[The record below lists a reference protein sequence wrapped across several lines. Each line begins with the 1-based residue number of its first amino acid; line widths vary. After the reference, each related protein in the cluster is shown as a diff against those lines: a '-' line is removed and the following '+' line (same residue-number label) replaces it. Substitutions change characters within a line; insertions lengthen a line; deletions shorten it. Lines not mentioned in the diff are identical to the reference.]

1 MKKKTIMIA
10 CVTAVVLAASAGGAG
25 WYFLTQNSQSTD
37 NNLVYVNSVESIMN
51 ISSGN
56 GMQNRFA
63 GVVEPQE
70 TWKVEQNPEKPVK
83 EILVEEGQE
92 VTVGEV
98 LFHYDTE
105 KYQEDLSQAELD
117 LERIANELENMN
129 SQIALLEKEKKK
141 AGKEEKL
148 DYTLQIQ
155 EAKLNLKSK
164 EYEQKG
170 KEKEIAKLHENI
182 ENASVHSEIAGVVKK
197 INRDASGGMYGE
209 PQPLL
214 TILAL
219 GDYRIKGQ
227 INEQNMGSLMEGMPV
242 IIRSRLDKNQTW
254 NGTMGMI
261 DTESAIQNNNNMM
274 YGNADSMSQ
283 TNSYPF
289 YVNLENSEG
298 LMLGQHVSIESDQGQ
313 NEPKKG
319 VWLDSYF
326 LGTEED
332 GSSYVWADNG
342 KGRLEK
348 RKVTTGQTDEGTGR
362 IEIAEG
368 LEKED
373 KITFP
378 EEGLKD
384 GMKTAEGEN
393 GRMGQSNPPMPE
405 NVGEPELPADGEL
418 PEMGG
423 ELAIPEGEIGEGLEP
438 TEEGQPAVEEPV
450 ETVVTE

>member
-1 MKKKTIMIA
+1 
-10 CVTAVVLAASAGGAG
+10 
-25 WYFLTQNSQSTD
+25 
-37 NNLVYVNSVESIMN
+37 
-51 ISSGN
+51 
-56 GMQNRFA
+56 
-63 GVVEPQE
+63 
-70 TWKVEQNPEKPVK
+70 
-83 EILVEEGQE
+83 
-92 VTVGEV
+92 
-98 LFHYDTE
+98 
-105 KYQEDLSQAELD
+105 
-117 LERIANELENMN
+117 
-129 SQIALLEKEKKK
+129 
-141 AGKEEKL
+141 
-148 DYTLQIQ
+148 
-155 EAKLNLKSK
+155 
-164 EYEQKG
+164 
-170 KEKEIAKLHENI
+170 
-182 ENASVHSEIAGVVKK
+182 
-197 INRDASGGMYGE
+197 
-209 PQPLL
+209 
-214 TILAL
+214 
-219 GDYRIKGQ
+219 
-227 INEQNMGSLMEGMPV
+227 
-242 IIRSRLDKNQTW
+242 
-254 NGTMGMI
+254 MGMI